1 MVDPIRRLSTD
12 VRNAVSAGLRAGE
25 SLDIILIR
33 VRELLAATP
42 LGQVLQDA
50 LLVSAI
56 EQFTW
61 INQRTMTLAEQQDV
75 LTILQV
81 SAPQF
86 ALVGGNIE
94 TAVVEEVVRSI
105 REGLPSDE
113 IESILARQFSKG
125 RARAQTVTVTAMQ
138 AFGRS
143 ARFRDAEA
151 GGVLRMK
158 YVGPPPERDVCRRW
172 YHRSYTIAEIR
183 RLDNGQGLPVDKYGG
198 GFRCRH
204 QWVIDD

>member
-113 IESILARQFSKG
+113 IESIVA
-125 RARAQTVTVTAMQ
+125 
-138 AFGRS
+138 
-143 ARFRDAEA
+143 
-151 GGVLRMK
+151 
-158 YVGPPPERDVCRRW
+158 
-172 YHRSYTIAEIR
+172 
-183 RLDNGQGLPVDKYGG
+183 
-198 GFRCRH
+198 
-204 QWVIDD
+204 